1 VPRTNYPFTQALI
14 TGASSGIG
22 EQMAHMLGKAGV
34 PMVLV
39 ARRGD
44 RLQTIADQY
53 KNVEVLTA
61 DLLTTEGVAAVEARL
76 RDTTKP
82 PVDFVVNNAG
92 FGTSGPMHRI
102 DPNRLANEVQLNVV
116 ALMRITS
123 AAINLMLPRGRGYIL
138 NVSSVASFQAQPGLA
153 VYSATKAFVTSFTE
167 AVHQELAN
175 TGIRITALCPGLTK
189 TEFQSV
195 SNTSKYESRFP
206 AVAWTSVKLVARTG
220 INGVIKG
227 KPIVV
232 PGILYKTLVGITD
245 VLPRSVGRWFIG
257 LFTRR

>member
-1 VPRTNYPFTQALI
+1 
-14 TGASSGIG
+14 
-22 EQMAHMLGKAGV
+22 
-34 PMVLV
+34 MVLV

-44 RLQTIADQY
+44 RLQNIADQY
-53 KNVEVLTA
+53 KNVEVLSA
-61 DLLTTEGVAAVEARL
+61 DLLTSEGVAAVEARL
-76 RDTTKP
+76 RDIAKP
-82 PVDFVVNNAG
+82 PIDFVVNNAG

-123 AAINLMLPRGRGYIL
+123 AAVNLMLPRGRGYIL

-195 SNTSKYESRFP
+195 SNTSKYESKFP

-257 LFTRR
+257 LFMRR

>member
-1 VPRTNYPFTQALI
+1 VPRTSYPFTQALI

-44 RLQTIADQY
+44 RLQAIANQY

-76 RDTTKP
+76 RDTAKP

-123 AAINLMLPRGRGYIL
+123 AAVNLMLPRGRGYIL

-195 SNTSKYESRFP
+195 SNTSKYESKFP

>member
-1 VPRTNYPFTQALI
+1 MHDCPLLAALPRRVPRTNYPFTQALI

-34 PMVLV
+34 
-39 ARRGD
+39 RRGD

-76 RDTTKP
+76 RDTSKP

-123 AAINLMLPRGRGYIL
+123 AAVNLMLPRGRGYIL

-175 TGIRITALCPGLTK
+175 TGIR
-189 TEFQSV
+189 
-195 SNTSKYESRFP
+195 
-206 AVAWTSVKLVARTG
+206 
-220 INGVIKG
+220 
-227 KPIVV
+227 
-232 PGILYKTLVGITD
+232 
-245 VLPRSVGRWFIG
+245 
-257 LFTRR
+257 

>member
-1 VPRTNYPFTQALI
+1 MPRTNYPFTQALI

-61 DLLTTEGVAAVEARL
+61 DLLTAEGVAAVEARL
-76 RDTTKP
+76 RDTAKP

-123 AAINLMLPRGRGYIL
+123 AAVNLMLPRGRGYIL

-195 SNTSKYESRFP
+195 SNTSKYESKFP

-257 LFTRR
+257 LFMRR

>member
-1 VPRTNYPFTQALI
+1 
-14 TGASSGIG
+14 
-22 EQMAHMLGKAGV
+22 MLGKAGV

-44 RLQTIADQY
+44 RLQAIADQY
-53 KNVEVLTA
+53 QNVEVLAA
-61 DLLTTEGVAAVEARL
+61 DLLTPQGVEAVEARL
-76 RDTTKP
+76 RDVSKAP
-82 PVDFVVNNAG
+82 IDLVVNNAG
-92 FGTSGPMHRI
+92 FGSSGPMHRI
-102 DPNRLANEVQLNVV
+102 DPNRLSNEVQLNIV

-123 AAINLMLPRGRGYIL
+123 AAVNLMLPRGRGYIL
-138 NVSSVASFQAQPGLA
+138 NVSSVAGFQAQPGLA
-153 VYSATKAFVTSFTE
+153 VYSATKSFVTSFTE

-189 TEFQSV
+189 TEFQSI
-195 SNTSKYESRFP
+195 SNTSKYESKFP

-220 INGVIKG
+220 LEGVIKG

-232 PGILYKTLVGITD
+232 PGILYKTLVVITD
-245 VLPRSVGRWFIG
+245 ILPRAVGRKFTA